1 VTTTAATDREV
12 PGVAAAGWHRVRV
25 ELLQFWRSGEAVFFT
40 LGFPPIML
48 VLFGAIFGSDQ
59 IGPRGTSVTFSQY
72 FTAGMIGTGVWTSC
86 FQVLAIGVP
95 LERDNGSLKRL
106 KATPMPVSAYFIG
119 KIGQVTVVA
128 AAETVLLMVMGAL
141 FYDLQLPTGWRWFTF
156 AWVFVLGCAACTL
169 TGIALA
175 GLIRNGRVA
184 SSIVSPIAIV
194 VQFVSGVYFV
204 FGNLPTALQIAGS
217 FFPLRWLTLG
227 LRSVFLPDAYRYAE
241 PGHSWHHLLTAIV
254 LLAWCAVGLVVA
266 RRTFSWMPE
275 RS

>member
-1 VTTTAATDREV
+1 MTTVTSTDRDV
-12 PGVAAAGWHRVRV
+12 PRVAAAGLHRIRV

-48 VLFGAIFGSDQ
+48 VLFGAIFGKDQ
-59 IGPRGTSVTFSQY
+59 IGPNGTSVTFSQY

-86 FQVLAIGVP
+86 FQVLAIAVP

-106 KATPMPVSAYFIG
+106 KATPMPLSAYFIG
-119 KIGQVTVVA
+119 KIGQVTIISAV
-128 AAETVLLMVMGAL
+128 ETLLLMAMGKL
-141 FYDLQLPTGWRWFTF
+141 FYGLHLPTGLRLVTF

-169 TGIALA
+169 TGLALA
-175 GLIRNGRVA
+175 GLIRNGRIA
-184 SSIVSPIAIV
+184 SSIVSPIAVIL
-194 VQFVSGVYFV
+194 QFVSGVYFV
-204 FGNLPTALQIAGS
+204 FGDLPTVLQLAGS
-217 FFPLRWLTLG
+217 IFPLRWLTLG

-241 PGHSWHHLLTAIV
+241 PGHSWNHPLTAIILV
-254 LLAWCAVGLVVA
+254 AWCAIGLLVA

>member
-1 VTTTAATDREV
+1 MSRCPRLREV
-12 PGVAAAGWHRVRV
+12 PGVAAAGLHRVRV

-48 VLFGAIFGSDQ
+48 VLFGAIFGSNQ

-86 FQVLAIGVP
+86 FQVLAIAVP

-106 KATPMPVSAYFIG
+106 KVTPMPLSAYFIG
-119 KIGQVTVVA
+119 KIGMVTAVS
-128 AAETVLLMVMGAL
+128 AAETALLMAMGAL
-141 FYDLQLPTGWRWFTF
+141 FYDLQLPTGARWFTF

-194 VQFVSGVYFV
+194 LQFVSGVYFV
-204 FGNLPTALQIAGS
+204 FGDLPARAADRRIDLPVALVDARDCDRSSFPTPTATPSPATAGTTCS
-217 FFPLRWLTLG
+217 PPSSCSRG
-227 LRSVFLPDAYRYAE
+227 ARSA
-241 PGHSWHHLLTAIV
+241 
-254 LLAWCAVGLVVA
+254 
-266 RRTFSWMPE
+266 
-275 RS
+275 